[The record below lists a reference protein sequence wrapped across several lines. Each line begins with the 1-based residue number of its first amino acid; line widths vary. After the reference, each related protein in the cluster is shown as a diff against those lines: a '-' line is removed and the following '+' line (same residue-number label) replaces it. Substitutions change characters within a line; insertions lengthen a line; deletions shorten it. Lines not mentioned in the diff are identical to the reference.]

1 MTLKEKIY
9 AIKVATK
16 LNAIVQDAI
25 KNFDPIYLLRYSAL
39 KNEVANT
46 CFKKNYSSKI
56 YTTFF
61 TKTLNEWV
69 EESK

>member
-16 LNAIVQDAI
+16 LNAIVQEAI
-25 KNFDPIYLLRYSAL
+25 KNFDTICFLKYNAL

-46 CFKKNYSSKI
+46 CFIKNYSSKI
-56 YTTFF
+56 YMTFF
-61 TKTLNEWV
+61 TKTLNEWI